1 MMFSPLVA
9 RKYVSYQRR
18 AQGEEAGTMRIGEE
32 PKPLE
37 DLSRIKTRLRKSDLT
52 ANMGCMFSRER
63 GAIPLWPTPEN
74 FEKGGSR
81 QELVGIETHIF
92 ILIRSL
98 LTIFNTAAHSD
109 LLQPSEQPGPALA
122 GSKGQ

>member
-63 GAIPLWPTPEN
+63 GAIPLWPNPEN
-74 FEKGGSR
+74 YVDRG
-81 QELVGIETHIF
+81 
-92 ILIRSL
+92 IRSIL
-98 LTIFNTAAHSD
+98 KRSFFDN
-109 LLQPSEQPGPALA
+109 LQC
-122 GSKGQ
+122 